1 MTDIEL
7 VVEAKREVGKLVR
20 DRLASVGLGKHKSAN
35 DKRDGKRASMSDA
48 NDASLVCVG

>member
-20 DRLASVGLGKHKSAN
+20 ERLELARVARLAQKKAPKPRYDDEFYAFTEWL
-35 DKRDGKRASMSDA
+35 DA
-48 NDASLVCVG
+48 NG